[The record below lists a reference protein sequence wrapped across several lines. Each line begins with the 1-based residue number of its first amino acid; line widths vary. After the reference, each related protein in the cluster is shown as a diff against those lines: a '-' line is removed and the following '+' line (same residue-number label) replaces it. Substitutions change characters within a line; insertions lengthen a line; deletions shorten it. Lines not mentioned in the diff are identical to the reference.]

1 MGAAMV
7 RFGSNL
13 YLTPARTGLLMVALF
28 LLGGLALRVI
38 SVSDSREVRTLGAPD
53 KLGEVAPDIGIRDL
67 RTVAAITDC
76 RLGGGF
82 DNLRIRSTDG
92 LI

>member
-1 MGAAMV
+1 MGAAIV

-13 YLTPARTGLLMVALF
+13 YHSRPPETGLLMVALF

-38 SVSDSREVRTLGAPD
+38 SVSDSSEVRTLGAPD

-67 RTVAAITDC
+67 R
-76 RLGGGF
+76 RS
-82 DNLRIRSTDG
+82 LR
-92 LI
+92 